1 MRFKTATFEVDVKM
15 KPSGN
20 ELLIK
25 EPVIRMRT
33 ADGKPVEKV
42 RVVAKNHFQ
51 RQGQNLATDL
61 KLIDPRT
68 QQEVPLSEALEIL
81 DHYNYKYLAEDGA
94 EVEEEDILYYSMQE
108 DGSEEECSP
117 FEPTRLFDV
126 SKEEDWVPST
136 TTESFLITEVYEI
149 FAEDKKEALA
159 LFEEAEKR
167 WKADK
172 VCIIPFSHGG
182 FKAYYAFICPLFQDG
197 KFVWLL
203 KKTDKKLA
211 YNHMIEPPVA
221 VKVPIREAPTLK
233 VLPPIQAI
241 VVTAKKKKSENR

>member
-33 ADGKPVEKV
+33 VDGKLVEKV
-42 RVVAKNHFQ
+42 RVVAKSRFQ
-51 RQGQNLATDL
+51 RQGKNLATDL
-61 KLIDPRT
+61 KLIDPAT

-81 DHYNYKYLAEDGA
+81 DNFKYKYLAEDGA
-94 EVEEEDILYYSMQE
+94 EIEEEGILYYSVQE

-136 TTESFLITEVYEI
+136 TIESFLITEVYEI

-167 WKADK
+167 WKADQM
-172 VCIIPFSHGG
+172 CIISFSHGRG

-211 YNHMIEPPVA
+211 YNYMIEPPVA
-221 VKVPIREAPTLK
+221 IKVPIREAPTLK
-233 VLPPIQAI
+233 VLPPIQA
-241 VVTAKKKKSENR
+241 VVAVTKKKTRK